1 MKKLTRSTLSLLLA
15 AVLTAT
21 LLPAQ
26 AAKVSPR
33 YTGISNIDANLEI
46 KSGRA
51 TCRGTVEVKS
61 NYTADLVL
69 ELKRDGTV
77 IKTWTDSGT
86 GKIELNKTYYVTSGH
101 DYELEATA
109 TVYNS
114 SNKVVETPSYS
125 ASKSY

>member
-1 MKKLTRSTLSLLLA
+1 MKKFTRSTLSLLLA
-15 AVLTAT
+15 AVLMAT

-26 AAKVSPR
+26 AAGISPR
-33 YTGISNIDANLEI
+33 YTGISIIDANLEI
-46 KSGRA
+46 KNSFA
-51 TCRGTVEVKS
+51 TCIGTVDVKRG
-61 NYTADLVL
+61 YTADLVL

-77 IKTWTDSGT
+77 IKTWSDSGT
-86 GKIELNKTYYVTSGH
+86 GKIEINKTYYVTSGH
-101 DYELEATA
+101 EYELTATA

>member
-15 AVLTAT
+15 AVLTAA

-26 AAKVSPR
+26 AAKASPR
-33 YTGISNIDANLEI
+33 YTGISTINASLEI
-46 KSGRA
+46 ENGRA
-51 TCRGTVEVKS
+51 TCSGTVEVKP

-77 IKTWTDSGT
+77 IKTWSDSGT
-86 GKIELNKTYYVTSGH
+86 GKITIKKTYYVSSGH
-101 DYELEATA
+101 EYELEATA